1 MQNQARHGGNEQMNE
16 TEVGGGYL
24 AANEPAGTMRRR
36 WLISDFEFY
45 RMIVCLLLSFFL
57 CCFFLNVFVSF
68 PSLRFFYV
76 ISNQSLKINCV
87 LIAIWI
93 ISSEI

>member
-36 WLISDFEFY
+36 
-45 RMIVCLLLSFFL
+45 
-57 CCFFLNVFVSF
+57 
-68 PSLRFFYV
+68 
-76 ISNQSLKINCV
+76 
-87 LIAIWI
+87 
-93 ISSEI
+93 